1 MPTGKEEEA
10 IPDNKAVLRDAL
22 SSLDIRGKA
31 PATEEEHVTHAFW
44 DTQPVP
50 AMSESTEDV
59 DDSEMG
65 PIDCRAV
72 EDVRKDPYSLPAS
85 FQWSDINLDNDE
97 EVKELYTLLHENYV
111 EDGDNMF
118 RFDYSPAFL
127 RWALSPPGFKPEWH
141 VGVRVTQTQKLVA
154 FISCTPALLYCKG
167 VRVQPKPQH
176 LDSAASSAGGGGG
189 GGSSSNAGGASS
201 GSGGSGGVQ
210 SPNGDDE
217 AVDLEAVDSSL
228 LGDMSTVEVNFLCVH
243 KKLRSKRLAPVLIK
257 EITRRCNLCGI
268 FQAAYTAGIV
278 LPKPVACCRYYHRS
292 LNPKKLIEVGFS
304 RLAPRMT
311 LTRTIKL
318 YALSEETQT
327 PGLRPIAD
335 KDCEVCCQKLNE
347 YLTRFE
353 LAPRFTTAEFRH
365 WMLTQTG
372 VVYTY
377 VVEDPD
383 TKEITDMVSF
393 YSLPSSILGN
403 DKHTLLRAAYCYYLF
418 ANKTSLTDL
427 LNDALT
433 LAKRLD
439 FDVFNALDVLENDT
453 FLKELKFG
461 IGDGHLQY
469 YLYNWRCAPIKSG
482 DVGLVLL

>member
-1 MPTGKEEEA
+1 MSGGKEEEVV
-10 IPDNKAVLRDAL
+10 PDNKSVLRDAL
-22 SSLDIRGKA
+22 GSLDIRGRKA
-31 PATEEEHVTHAFW
+31 PATDEDHVTHAFW

-50 AMSESTEDV
+50 AMSESMEDL

-65 PIDCRAV
+65 PIDCRAA
-72 EDVRKDPYSLPAS
+72 EDIRKDPYSLPAS
-85 FQWSDINLDNDE
+85 FQWSDLNLDNDE

-127 RWALSPPGFKPEWH
+127 RWALSPPRFKPEWH

-167 VRVQPKPQH
+167 VRVQPKPPQ
-176 LDSAASSAGGGGG
+176 LLNSAASSSAGGGSGG
-189 GGSSSNAGGASS
+189 GGSGSSSAGGASS
-201 GSGGSGGVQ
+201 GSGGGGGVQ
-210 SPNGDDE
+210 SPNGDGE
-217 AVDLEAVDSSL
+217 AVDLDVD
-228 LGDMSTVEVNFLCVH
+228 GDMSTVEVNFLCVH

-318 YALSEETQT
+318 YALPEQTLT
-327 PGLRPIAD
+327 PGLRPIVEA
-335 KDCEVCCQKLNE
+335 DCEVCCQKLNE
-347 YLTRFE
+347 YLTRFT
-353 LAPRFTTAEFRH
+353 LAPRFTTAEFKH
-365 WMLTQTG
+365 WMLTQPD

-377 VVEDPD
+377 VVEDPE

-393 YSLPSSILGN
+393 YALPSSILGN
-403 DKHTLLRAAYCYYLF
+403 DKHSLLRAAYCYYLF
-418 ANKTSLTDL
+418 ANKTKLPDL
-427 LNDALT
+427 LNDALI
-433 LAKRLD
+433 LSKRLH

>member
-1 MPTGKEEEA
+1 
-10 IPDNKAVLRDAL
+10 
-22 SSLDIRGKA
+22 
-31 PATEEEHVTHAFW
+31 VTHAFW

-50 AMSESTEDV
+50 NLSDSTEDL

-65 PIDCRAV
+65 PIDTPAM
-72 EDVRKDPYSLPAS
+72 EDIRKEPYTLPAS
-85 FQWSDINLDNDE
+85 FQWADLSLDNDE
-97 EVKELYTLLHENYV
+97 DVRELYTLLHENYV

-127 RWALSPPGFKPEWH
+127 RWALSPPGYKPEWH

-154 FISCTPALLYCKG
+154 FISCTPALIYCKG
-167 VRVQPKPQH
+167 VRVQPRPPH
-176 LDSAASSAGGGGG
+176 LASAAATSAATSDGAK
-189 GGSSSNAGGASS
+189 GSSSGGASS
-201 GSGGSGGVQ
+201 AEEVASANGDSDTVTL
-210 SPNGDDE
+210 GDDE
-217 AVDLEAVDSSL
+217 AGGEAVPH
-228 LGDMSTVEVNFLCVH
+228 DMSTVEVNFLCVH

-257 EITRRCNLCGI
+257 EITRRVNVHGI

-278 LPKPVACCRYYHRS
+278 LPKPIACCRYYHRS

-318 YALSEETQT
+318 YALPETPQT
-327 PGLRPIAD
+327 PGMRPLVEA
-335 KDCEVCCQKLNE
+335 DCEVCCAKLNA
-347 YLTRFE
+347 YLKRFA
-353 LAPRFTTAEFRH
+353 LAPELTVVEFKH
-365 WMLTQTG
+365 WMMTQTD

-377 VVEDPD
+377 VVEDPS

-393 YSLPSSILGN
+393 YALPSSILGN

-418 ANKTSLTDL
+418 ANKTNLIDL
-427 LNDALT
+427 VNDALI
-433 LAKRLD
+433 LARKLG
-439 FDVFNALDVLENDT
+439 FDVFNALDVLQNDQ

-482 DVGLVLL
+482 EVGLVLL